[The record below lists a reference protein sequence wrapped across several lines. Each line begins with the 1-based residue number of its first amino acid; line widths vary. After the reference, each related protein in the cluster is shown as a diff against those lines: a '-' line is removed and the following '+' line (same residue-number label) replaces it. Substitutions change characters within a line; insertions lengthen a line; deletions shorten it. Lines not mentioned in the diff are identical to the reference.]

1 MTTIDTNMSL
11 VMIDPNEPLELYDGT
26 IIKGRLEWFLYAL
39 CCLDYG
45 NLPTPLSRIEE
56 WANALITN
64 QLPNMEPQSRAEEFF
79 KAILTGDT
87 SNLPTPQS
95 RSEVLLD
102 KLARG
107 ENDFTNVEK
116 IQSRYEFLL
125 AYLIKNGGG
134 IGNIDYVLYKFQ
146 KEDETLY
153 NTKERPVKSA
163 ILKGQTLVNVDSYYR
178 ASDFWYSNIANLS
191 DDGYITINATG
202 GWVNSFTKVS
212 SLIKPNTKYLVIYEI
227 KQNSLNGI
235 FTLLSQHDKSSVF
248 TLRRYPNIN
257 PGQTGIFKY
266 IVTTDA
272 TFDSDKTK
280 ICLRNFLN
288 AESTTGS
295 LVYRSMV
302 FEYIEGMENWDIPFF
317 RGMQSVKM
325 PVLQTVGK
333 NLFDGKLELGGIDHN
348 TGALATSKTTKRN
361 VDYITVKPNT
371 QLSFSVNS
379 GESGINW
386 FFYDVNEN
394 YISNT
399 FARTVT
405 SPPNAHYLRFYNLVG
420 DIPLNDYQIMIA
432 ESTAP
437 VTYEPYKTN
446 ILTTTSKN
454 LFDVNRP
461 YDNLTDSQAT
471 VVQDTNQITVSSAE
485 SGTYVNANFI
495 LDKDFFAG
503 KTVTGSCLYES
514 DEKDIG
520 TVQIVYQDGNGEHHY
535 QWIRTPRTFTF
546 PNSFI
551 GDVMLSVYANNTD
564 TPQSNTVTVKNI
576 QLELG
581 STATPYEPYSEEVT
595 LRGIGDVKDEL
606 DCLTGEVTERIGEI
620 VLDSSNVERWRTYE
634 AKGEYSVG
642 KFTLPLNALSNGGA
656 IPSTNVKCDKINV
669 GTTNQEGSQE
679 QISIYYHSVNRN
691 YCELR
696 LCLLTSKLT
705 SADIEGIRTYVQ
717 NNPFA
722 VQYQLAEKSIKTVDL
737 TITDQGGATIPK
749 LNTFD
754 KITHVNVS
762 ATDILPEVEMEV
774 ATTVGEDLSGSLYST
789 MEDIETKQ
797 EALKESNNDQTE
809 SINSTMMATTE
820 IYESL
825 L

>member
-1 MTTIDTNMSL
+1 MATIDTNMSL

-64 QLPNMEPQSRAEEFF
+64 ELPNMEPQSRAEEFF

-178 ASDFWYSNIANLS
+178 ASDFWYSNVANLS
-191 DDGYITINATG
+191 DDGYITMNATG

-248 TLRRYPNIN
+248 TLHSYPNIN

-280 ICLRNFLN
+280 VCLRNFLN

-302 FEYIEGMENWDIPFF
+302 IEYQEGMENWDIPFF

-325 PVLQTVGK
+325 PVLRTVGK
-333 NLFDGKLELGGIDHN
+333 NLFDSTMSYGFISDSNGTINTNAKDWLCSDYVKLNKGTYTISSTEPFNGTKKIAIYDNN
-348 TGALATSKTTKRN
+348 TTFVKTTTSTTFVLDNDGYVRVGVKLTGSGNILEEQISLVKLQIEVGTQATSFE
-361 VDYITVKPNT
+361 
-371 QLSFSVNS
+371 Q
-379 GESGINW
+379 
-386 FFYDVNEN
+386 
-394 YISNT
+394 
-399 FARTVT
+399 
-405 SPPNAHYLRFYNLVG
+405 H
-420 DIPLNDYQIMIA
+420 
-432 ESTAP
+432 
-437 VTYEPYKTN
+437 KTN
-446 ILTTTSKN
+446 ILT
-454 LFDVNRP
+454 VN
-461 YDNLTDSQAT
+461 
-471 VVQDTNQITVSSAE
+471 
-485 SGTYVNANFI
+485 
-495 LDKDFFAG
+495 
-503 KTVTGSCLYES
+503 
-514 DEKDIG
+514 
-520 TVQIVYQDGNGEHHY
+520 
-535 QWIRTPRTFTF
+535 
-546 PNSFI
+546 
-551 GDVMLSVYANNTD
+551 
-564 TPQSNTVTVKNI
+564 
-576 QLELG
+576 
-581 STATPYEPYSEEVT
+581 EEVE
-595 LRGIGDVKDEL
+595 LRGIGDVQDTL
-606 DCLTGEVTERIGEI
+606 DCLTGEKVERIGEI
-620 VLDSSNVERWRTYE
+620 VLDGSENWRSDGSNES
-634 AKGEYSVG
+634 YSRFVYNVSDVSN
-642 KFTLPLNALSNGGA
+642 KWYKVLSNKFIGA
-656 IPSTNVKCDKINV
+656 VTNSLDGEKVYRNGYGKVNGIVISNDKLENLTVDGLKSYLMLNPIP
-669 GTTNQEGSQE
+669 
-679 QISIYYHSVNRN
+679 
-691 YCELR
+691 
-696 LCLLTSKLT
+696 
-705 SADIEGIRTYVQ
+705 
-717 NNPFA
+717 
-722 VQYQLAEKSIKTVDL
+722 VQYELEESTVKTVDL

-749 LNTFD
+749 LKTFD

-762 ATDILPEVEMEV
+762 ATDILPGEVEMEV
-774 ATTVGEDLSGSLYST
+774 ATTIGEDLSGTLYST

-797 EALKESNNDQTE
+797 EALKESNNAQTE

>member
-1 MTTIDTNMSL
+1 MATIDTNMSL

-64 QLPNMEPQSRAEEFF
+64 ELPNMEPQSRAEEFF

-163 ILKGQTLVNVDSYYR
+163 ILKGQTLVNLMTNCKDEYVVRYHSIDNPRYTV
-178 ASDFWYSNIANLS
+178 ANIS
-191 DDGYITINATG
+191 MM
-202 GWVNSFTKVS
+202 
-212 SLIKPNTKYLVIYEI
+212 KPNTEYTLFYKAKYRTEGDGSGIGGSLRIATSIEQGFITTSQSYTTEY
-227 KQNSLNGI
+227 KQYVYKI
-235 FTLLSQHDKSSVF
+235 TTSSVVDCF
-248 TLRRYPNIN
+248 VFAS
-257 PGQTGIFKY
+257 TGKY
-266 IVTTDA
+266 FAIKECV
-272 TFDSDKTK
+272 
-280 ICLRNFLN
+280 LL
-288 AESTTGS
+288 
-295 LVYRSMV
+295 
-302 FEYIEGMENWDIPFF
+302 EGDYTQEDIPFF
-317 RGMQSVKM
+317 EGMQSVKM
-325 PVLQTVGK
+325 PGLTTTGK
-333 NLFDGKLELGGIDHN
+333 NLFDLELVQGGHSYGVVGTKPVFNMINSRVTNVTGNYIKVNPNTKITFSISNDIDFAIAELDIN
-348 TGALATSKTTKRN
+348 GYTLGDTGWVGYTTIKPNHTITTKEKTS
-361 VDYITVKPNT
+361 YIGFNFRK
-371 QLSFSVNS
+371 FDNS
-379 GESGINW
+379 NITAQEVLGSDPMLE
-386 FFYDVNEN
+386 
-394 YISNT
+394 IS
-399 FARTVT
+399 
-405 SPPNAHYLRFYNLVG
+405 
-420 DIPLNDYQIMIA
+420 D
-432 ESTAP
+432 TA
-437 VTYEPYKTN
+437 TTHEPFKSN
-446 ILTTTSKN
+446 ILTTTRKN
-454 LFDVNRP
+454 LFNMNRP
-461 YDNLTDSQAT
+461 YDNLTDSQAA
-471 VVQDTNQITVSSAE
+471 VVQDTNQITVSSSAE
-485 SGTYVNANFI
+485 SGIYVNANFI

-551 GDVMLSVYANNTD
+551 GDVMLSVSANNTD

-581 STATPYEPYSEEVT
+581 STATSYEPYSEGVT
-595 LRGIGDVKDEL
+595 LRGIGEVKDEL
-606 DCLTGEVTERIGEI
+606 NCLTGEVVERIGEI
-620 VLDSSNVERWRTYE
+620 VFDGNANEQWKIDGWWANKIDTIGFEIESPAFLSDKIICETVTVSNYSGLITKDER
-634 AKGEYSVG
+634 AIAYSVEYG
-642 KFTLPLNALSNGGA
+642 
-656 IPSTNVKCDKINV
+656 VV
-669 GTTNQEGSQE
+669 M
-679 QISIYYHSVNRN
+679 
-691 YCELR
+691 LR
-696 LCLLTSKLT
+696 LL
-705 SADIEGIRTYVQ
+705 RTELATQDLKGLKQWLSQ
-717 NNPFA
+717 NPI
-722 VQYQLAEKSIKTVDL
+722 VIQYQLATPTVKTVDL

-774 ATTVGEDLSGSLYST
+774 ATTIGEDLSGTVYST

-797 EALKESNNDQTE
+797 EALKESNNAQTE